1 MSGLERVEGDGV
13 HVVPARRTVVTALPL
28 KAEARDRL
36 AAMLGA
42 RVIDI
47 RTECADADLVIAPSS
62 SPQLLGRLRERYPT
76 ARVVVTEL
84 ADEDLD
90 IELTGPVTRL
100 LRAGADAYVVADGL
114 DDLAH
119 KLGAP
124 TATDGSS
131 PTEVGQ
137 EHSMPMELLTASS
150 FDDLVTLLRAAEEP
164 AEPQQVERRTA
175 EG

>member
-1 MSGLERVEGDGV
+1 MSGLERVDADGV
-13 HVVPARRTVVTALPL
+13 DVVPARRTVVTALPL

-36 AAMLGA
+36 AAALGA

-76 ARVVVTEL
+76 ARLVVTEL
-84 ADEDLD
+84 EDDDLD
-90 IELTGPVTRL
+90 IELAGPVTRL

-124 TATDGSS
+124 STDASATGM
-131 PTEVGQ
+131 GR

-150 FDDLVTLLRAAEEP
+150 WDELVTLLHP
-164 AEPQQVERRTA
+164 AEQPADPHHVERRA
-175 EG
+175 ADG

>member
-1 MSGLERVEGDGV
+1 MSGVERVEADGV

-28 KAEARDRL
+28 KAEARERL
-36 AAMLGA
+36 AAALGA

-76 ARVVVTEL
+76 ARLVVTEL

-124 TATDGSS
+124 ADGSS
-131 PTEVGQ
+131 ATELGQ
-137 EHSMPMELLTASS
+137 EHSMPMELLTATSW
-150 FDDLVTLLRAAEEP
+150 DDLVTLLHP
-164 AEPQQVERRTA
+164 AQAPADGQPVERRA
-175 EG
+175 ADG